1 MEAEE
6 RLDAL
11 RAVGGLRMMAVDFA
25 RWEGAY
31 CSSDGGRRGEESK
44 GSMPHQDGRS

>member
-6 RLDAL
+6 TLDAL

-25 RWEGAY
+25 GWEGAY
-31 CSSDGGRRGEESK
+31 CSFDGGRRGEESK
-44 GSMPHQDGRS
+44 GSMPHPDVRS